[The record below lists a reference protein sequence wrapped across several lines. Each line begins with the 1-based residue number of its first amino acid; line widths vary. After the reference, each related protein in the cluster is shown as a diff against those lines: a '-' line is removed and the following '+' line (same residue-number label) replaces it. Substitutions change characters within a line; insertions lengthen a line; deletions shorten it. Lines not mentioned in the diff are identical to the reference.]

1 MIIKSFENFKI
12 FLEKDS
18 TIYEYGCLLLNL
30 DIPFWEKLLSKIDPS
45 DLYQP
50 QSERYGLEYEPHCT
64 ILYGIHSD
72 VSDEDVVEK
81 FRKLKKQ
88 DFDLVIKGI
97 DCFYNKDYDVLKL
110 NVESMKLREL
120 NEIAKS
126 LPHTSN
132 FSEYKPHIT
141 LGYLLKGRG
150 VSYINTNVTV
160 PIVDSLEKIVYSKP
174 DGNKID
180 IPLI

>member
-1 MIIKSFENFKI
+1 
-12 FLEKDS
+12 
-18 TIYEYGCLLLNL
+18 
-30 DIPFWEKLLSKIDPS
+30 
-45 DLYQP
+45 
-50 QSERYGLEYEPHCT
+50 
-64 ILYGIHSD
+64 
-72 VSDEDVVEK
+72 
-81 FRKLKKQ
+81 
-88 DFDLVIKGI
+88 
-97 DCFYNKDYDVLKL
+97 
-110 NVESMKLREL
+110 MKLREL